1 VTAAHRSVGRRPGTN
16 QTREEILDAARRL
29 FAELGY
35 DRTTLRGIA
44 AAAEVDVA
52 LVSHYFGGKQR
63 LFAEVATLP
72 YDPAAIVPRLLTGPR
87 EQIGRRLAEQVLGL
101 LENPDSRRQITA
113 LIRAA
118 ASEEE
123 AAELIR
129 ERINREMLM
138 PLATGLGSP
147 DAPLRAALTGSQV
160 VGLVMARHIVGIQPL
175 PGTAR
180 DRLIAAIA
188 PTLQRYLAGPLDD
201 A

>member
-1 VTAAHRSVGRRPGTN
+1 VTTAPRPVGRRPGTS
-16 QTREEILDAARRL
+16 QTRQLILDTARRL

-52 LVSHYFGGKQR
+52 LVSHFFSGKQR
-63 LFAEVATLP
+63 LFAEAAALP
-72 YDPAAIVPRLLTGPR
+72 YDPAVVLARLLSGPR
-87 EQIGRRLAEQVLGL
+87 EQIGRRLAAQVLDL
-101 LENPDSRRQITA
+101 LEDPATRRQMIA

-123 AAELIR
+123 AAEQIR
-129 ERINREMLM
+129 KRINRELLV

-160 VGLVMARHIVGIQPL
+160 VGLVMTRHIVGIEPL
-175 PGTAR
+175 AR
-180 DRLIAAIA
+180 TSREQLVAAIA
-188 PTLQRYLAGPLDD
+188 PTLQRYLTGPIDD

>member
-1 VTAAHRSVGRRPGTN
+1 MTPAPRPVGRRPGTS
-16 QTREEILDAARRL
+16 QTRQLILDTARQH

-52 LVSHYFGGKQR
+52 LVSHFFSGKQR
-63 LFAEVATLP
+63 LFAEAAALP
-72 YDPAAIVPRLLTGPR
+72 YDPAAVVARLLTGPR
-87 EQIGRRLAEQVLGL
+87 EQIGRRLAEQVLDL
-101 LENPDSRRQITA
+101 LEDPASRRQMIA

-123 AAELIR
+123 AAEQIR
-129 ERINREMLM
+129 KRINRELLI
-138 PLATGLGSP
+138 PLATALGSP

-160 VGLVMARHIVGIQPL
+160 VGLVMTRHIVGIEPL
-175 PGTAR
+175 AR
-180 DRLIAAIA
+180 TSREQLVAAIA
-188 PTLQRYLAGPLDD
+188 PTLQRYLTGPIDD

>member
-1 VTAAHRSVGRRPGTN
+1 VTTAPRPVGRRPGTS
-16 QTREEILDAARRL
+16 QTRQLILDTARRH

-52 LVSHYFGGKQR
+52 LVSHFFSGKQR
-63 LFAEVATLP
+63 LFAEAAALP
-72 YDPAAIVPRLLTGPR
+72 YDPAVVLARLLTGPR
-87 EQIGRRLAEQVLGL
+87 EQIGRRLAEQVLDL
-101 LENPDSRRQITA
+101 LEDPASRRQMIA

-123 AAELIR
+123 AAEQIR
-129 ERINREMLM
+129 KRINRELLV
-138 PLATGLGSP
+138 PIATGLGSP

-160 VGLVMARHIVGIQPL
+160 VGLVMTRHIVGIEPL
-175 PGTAR
+175 AHTSR
-180 DRLIAAIA
+180 EQLVAAIA
-188 PTLQRYLAGPLDD
+188 PTLQRYLTGPIDD

>member
-1 VTAAHRSVGRRPGTN
+1 VTTAPRPVGRRPGTS
-16 QTREEILDAARRL
+16 QTRQLILDTARQH

-52 LVSHYFGGKQR
+52 LVSHFFSGKQR
-63 LFAEVATLP
+63 LFAEAAALP
-72 YDPAAIVPRLLTGPR
+72 YDPAVVLARLLTGPR
-87 EQIGRRLAEQVLGL
+87 EQIGRRLAEQVLDL
-101 LENPDSRRQITA
+101 LEDPASRRQMIA

-123 AAELIR
+123 AAEQIR
-129 ERINREMLM
+129 KRINRELLV

-160 VGLVMARHIVGIQPL
+160 VGLVMTRHIVGIEPL
-175 PGTAR
+175 AR
-180 DRLIAAIA
+180 TGREQLVAAIA
-188 PTLQRYLAGPLDD
+188 PTLQRYLTGPIDD

>member
-1 VTAAHRSVGRRPGTN
+1 VTTAPRPVGRRPGTS
-16 QTREEILDAARRL
+16 QTRQLILDTARQH

-52 LVSHYFGGKQR
+52 LVSHFFSGKQR
-63 LFAEVATLP
+63 LFAEAAALP
-72 YDPAAIVPRLLTGPR
+72 YDPAVVLARLLTGPR
-87 EQIGRRLAEQVLGL
+87 EQIGRRLAEQVLDL
-101 LENPDSRRQITA
+101 LEDPASRRQMIA

-123 AAELIR
+123 AAEQIR
-129 ERINREMLM
+129 KRINRELLV
-138 PLATGLGSP
+138 PIATGLGSP

-160 VGLVMARHIVGIQPL
+160 VGLVMTRHIVGIEPL
-175 PGTAR
+175 AHTSR
-180 DRLIAAIA
+180 EQLVAAIA
-188 PTLQRYLAGPLDD
+188 PTLQRYLTGPIDD